1 MIINYKPLNQFLAD
15 DKVPLLNRKTFFAN
29 LVDAKIFSNF
39 DFKVG
44 FWQLGIHPSE
54 KYKTAFCIPQH
65 HHQWIV
71 MPFGLKTTPSLF
83 HKAMTKVF
91 SPIMENALIYIDD
104 ILLFSLDESNHRNL
118 LERFHHIVQQYEK
131 KMTIGTRE
139 IDFLRMH
146 LKDGQYI
153 A

>member
-1 MIINYKPLNQFLAD
+1 
-15 DKVPLLNRKTFFAN
+15 
-29 LVDAKIFSNF
+29 
-39 DFKVG
+39 
-44 FWQLGIHPSE
+44 
-54 KYKTAFCIPQH
+54 
-65 HHQWIV
+65 
-71 MPFGLKTTPSLF
+71 
-83 HKAMTKVF
+83 
-91 SPIMENALIYIDD
+91 MENVLIYIND
-104 ILLFSLDESNHRNL
+104 ILLFSPDESSHENL